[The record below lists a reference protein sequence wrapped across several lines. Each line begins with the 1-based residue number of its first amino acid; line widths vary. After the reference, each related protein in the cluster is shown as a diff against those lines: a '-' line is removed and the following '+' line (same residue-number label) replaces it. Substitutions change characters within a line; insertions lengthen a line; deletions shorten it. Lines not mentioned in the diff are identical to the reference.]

1 MNNSGHDLYE
11 NLVML
16 REKIDDFI
24 DHLNQNKTSPPDDV
38 IVLYLNLG
46 PFAIDM
52 EELYDLS
59 KNTSLKLYHMDME
72 TGLSTDIEELADED
86 DDDDDAEL
94 V

>member
-16 REKIDDFI
+16 RNMIDDFI

-38 IVLYLNLG
+38 IVLYVNIG

-59 KNTSLKLYHMDME
+59 QASNTKLFHMDME
-72 TGLSTDIEELADED
+72 TGLSTDIEELED
-86 DDDDDAEL
+86 DDDDDDKEL

>member
-16 REKIDDFI
+16 RNMIDDFI

-38 IVLYLNLG
+38 IVLYVNIG

-59 KNTSLKLYHMDME
+59 QAPNTKLFHMDME
-72 TGLSTDIEELADED
+72 TGLSTDIEELED
-86 DDDDDAEL
+86 DDDDDDKEL

>member
-24 DHLNQNKTSPPDDV
+24 DHLNQNKTSPPDNA

-52 EELYDLS
+52 EELYDLGQ
-59 KNTSLKLYHMDME
+59 NTSTKLYHMDME
-72 TGLSTDIEELADED
+72 TGLSTDIEELED
-86 DDDDDAEL
+86 DDDDDDKEL
-94 V
+94 A